1 MVKDNK
7 EYSEEEADKRLHK
20 NRVKQIISNVITLAL
35 FLIVL
40 FLLVFGKDLFKS
52 FYYKAFD
59 KIKNTE
65 EISEVASE
73 DVSEVTSDDVSDT
86 SEEDDDTGLGNLI
99 ELSFEVIFNK
109 DSAEDTLEFSK
120 ETLIK
125 NTANGYSTDT
135 KDMFDVLRELR
146 LSVDDVKLNKVK
158 EYKTRLLVY
167 YEVVDKGESS
177 KYLLE
182 LYKENGKLKGYKN
195 YNFIETVGS
204 IE

>member
-7 EYSEEEADKRLHK
+7 EYREEEVDNRLHK

-35 FLIVL
+35 CLIVL

-52 FYYKAFD
+52 FYYKAFEN
-59 KIKNTE
+59 IKDTE
-65 EISEVASE
+65 EISEVAS
-73 DVSEVTSDDVSDT
+73 DDVSDT
-86 SEEDDDTGLGNLI
+86 LEEDEEEDDDTGLGNLI

-135 KDMFDVLRELR
+135 KDMFDVLRELS

-167 YEVVDKGESS
+167 YEIVDKGESS

>member
-7 EYSEEEADKRLHK
+7 KYSEEEVDKRLHK
-20 NRVKQIISNVITLAL
+20 NRVKQIINNVITLAL

-40 FLLVFGKDLFKS
+40 FMLVFGKDLFKS
-52 FYYKAFD
+52 FYYKAFET
-59 KIKNTE
+59 IKNTE
-65 EISEVASE
+65 EVSEVAS
-73 DVSEVTSDDVSDT
+73 DNVNNT
-86 SEEDDDTGLGNLI
+86 SEEEDTGLENLI

-109 DSAEDTLEFSK
+109 NSTDDTLEFSK

-135 KDMFDVLRELR
+135 KDMFDVLRELS

-195 YNFIETVGS
+195 YNFIETIGS
-204 IE
+204 TE

>member
-7 EYSEEEADKRLHK
+7 EYSEEEVDKRLHK
-20 NRVKQIISNVITLAL
+20 NRVKQVRSNIITLVL
-35 FLIVL
+35 FLIIL
-40 FLLVFGKDLFKS
+40 FLLVFGKDMFKS
-52 FYYKAFD
+52 FYD
-59 KIKNTE
+59 KVFENIRDTSDMN
-65 EISEVASE
+65 
-73 DVSEVTSDDVSDT
+73 EVTNESTTDT
-86 SEEDDDTGLGNLI
+86 SEDYDIGLGNLI
-99 ELSFEVIFNK
+99 DMSFEIILNK
-109 DSAEDTLEFSK
+109 DSEDDSLEFTK

-135 KDMFDVLRELR
+135 KEMFEVIRELS
-146 LSVDDVKLNKVK
+146 LSADDVKLNKVK

-167 YEVVDKGESS
+167 YTVVDKGESS

-195 YNFIETVGS
+195 YNFIETIGS

>member
-7 EYSEEEADKRLHK
+7 EYSEEEVDKGLHK

-35 FLIVL
+35 FLVVL
-40 FLLVFGKDLFKS
+40 FLLVFGKDLFKN
-52 FYYKAFD
+52 FYDNAFD
-59 KIKNTE
+59 NIRNTE
-65 EISEVASE
+65 EVSEVASE

-86 SEEDDDTGLGNLI
+86 SEEDDTGLENLI

-109 DSAEDTLEFSK
+109 NSAEDTLEFSK

>member
-7 EYSEEEADKRLHK
+7 EYSEEEVDKRLHK

-35 FLIVL
+35 FLVVL
-40 FLLVFGKDLFKS
+40 FILVFGKDLFKS
-52 FYYKAFD
+52 FYYKAFEN
-59 KIKNTE
+59 IKDTE
-65 EISEVASE
+65 EISEVAS
-73 DVSEVTSDDVSDT
+73 DNVSDT
-86 SEEDDDTGLGNLI
+86 SEEDEEEDDDTDLGNLI
-99 ELSFEVIFNK
+99 DLSFEVIFNK
-109 DSAEDTLEFSK
+109 DSADDTLEFSK

-146 LSVDDVKLNKVK
+146 LSVDDVKLNRVK

>member
-7 EYSEEEADKRLHK
+7 EYSEEEVDKRLHK

-52 FYYKAFD
+52 FYYKAFEN
-59 KIKNTE
+59 IKDTE
-65 EISEVASE
+65 EISEVAS
-73 DVSEVTSDDVSDT
+73 DDVSDT
-86 SEEDDDTGLGNLI
+86 SEDDDEEKDDDTGLGNLI

-135 KDMFDVLRELR
+135 KDIFDVLRELR

>member
-7 EYSEEEADKRLHK
+7 EYSEEEVDNRLHK

-52 FYYKAFD
+52 FYYKAFEN
-59 KIKNTE
+59 IKDTE
-65 EISEVASE
+65 EISEVAS
-73 DVSEVTSDDVSDT
+73 DNVRDT
-86 SEEDDDTGLGNLI
+86 SEEDEEEDDDDTGLGNLI

-158 EYKTRLLVY
+158 EYKTRILVY

>member
-7 EYSEEEADKRLHK
+7 KYSEEEVDKRLHK
-20 NRVKQIISNVITLAL
+20 NRVKQIINNVITLAL

-40 FLLVFGKDLFKS
+40 FMLVFGKDLFKS
-52 FYYKAFD
+52 FYYKAFEN
-59 KIKNTE
+59 IKNTE
-65 EISEVASE
+65 EVSEVAS
-73 DVSEVTSDDVSDT
+73 DNVNNT
-86 SEEDDDTGLGNLI
+86 SEEEDTGLENLI

-109 DSAEDTLEFSK
+109 NSTDDTLEFSK

-135 KDMFDVLRELR
+135 KDMFDVLRELS

-195 YNFIETVGS
+195 YNFIETIGS

>member
-7 EYSEEEADKRLHK
+7 EYSEEEVDKRLHK

-52 FYYKAFD
+52 FYYKAFEN
-59 KIKNTE
+59 IKDTE
-65 EISEVASE
+65 EISEVAS
-73 DVSEVTSDDVSDT
+73 DNVSDT
-86 SEEDDDTGLGNLI
+86 SEEDEEEDDDTGLGNLI

-167 YEVVDKGESS
+167 YEVVDKGDSS

>member
-7 EYSEEEADKRLHK
+7 EYSEEKVDKRLHK
-20 NRVKQIISNVITLAL
+20 NRVKHIISNVITLAL

-52 FYYKAFD
+52 FYYKAFEN
-59 KIKNTE
+59 IKDTE
-65 EISEVASE
+65 EISEVAS
-73 DVSEVTSDDVSDT
+73 DNVSDTVSDT
-86 SEEDDDTGLGNLI
+86 SEEDDTGLGNLI

>member
-7 EYSEEEADKRLHK
+7 EYSEEEVDKRLHK

-52 FYYKAFD
+52 FYYKAFEN
-59 KIKNTE
+59 IKDTE
-65 EISEVASE
+65 EISEVAS
-73 DVSEVTSDDVSDT
+73 DNVRDT
-86 SEEDDDTGLGNLI
+86 SEEDEEEDDDTGLGNLI

-125 NTANGYSTDT
+125 NTDNGYSTDT

>member
-7 EYSEEEADKRLHK
+7 EYSEEEVDKRLHK
-20 NRVKQIISNVITLAL
+20 NRVKQVISDIITLVL
-35 FLIVL
+35 FLIIL
-40 FLLVFGKDLFKS
+40 FLLVFGKDMFKS
-52 FYYKAFD
+52 FYD
-59 KIKNTE
+59 KVFENVRDTSDIN
-65 EISEVASE
+65 
-73 DVSEVTSDDVSDT
+73 EVTNESTTDT
-86 SEEDDDTGLGNLI
+86 SEDYTIGLGNLI
-99 ELSFEVIFNK
+99 DMSFEIILNK
-109 DSAEDTLEFSK
+109 DSEDDSLEFTK

-135 KDMFDVLRELR
+135 KEMFEVLRELS
-146 LSVDDVKLNKVK
+146 LSADDVKLNKVK

-167 YEVVDKGESS
+167 YTVVDKGESS
-177 KYLLE
+177 NYLLE